1 MTSYPDAFFIFSKF
15 WFFGLLG
22 GGGGIAQNDK
32 KLCLSPRILG
42 TVPHMIMVF
51 GTHV

>member
-1 MTSYPDAFFIFSKF
+1 MTAYPDAFFIFKNF
-15 WFFGLLG
+15 YFFVFL